1 MSSGDQI
8 SVEMRLAAIEEKL
21 DRLLAHLGID
31 DEAAPAAAFDGAG
44 QPRTLAAANGDAI
57 VALVQAGKK
66 IQAIK
71 AYRQATGA
79 GLKDAKDAV
88 ENIERTMRA
97 NGGWSQA

>member
-1 MSSGDQI
+1 M
-8 SVEMRLAAIEEKL
+8 
-21 DRLLAHLGID
+21 
-31 DEAAPAAAFDGAG
+31 
-44 QPRTLAAANGDAI
+44 GDAV